1 MTFSPGVQKDF
12 LKTVVQK
19 KLAQVARARQHSSL
33 QSVRDRALGAGPPRN
48 FIRIFSS
55 GFACIAEVKKRSPSR
70 GLLSEDFDPRKIAR
84 QYEQGGA
91 SAISVLTDGEFFG
104 GGLEDLTK
112 VKENVSLPVLRKDFI
127 IDEYQIHEARAYGA
141 DAILLISEILSEG
154 DVQGFVEL
162 AGKLGMAAIVESHKA
177 EGIEKAKSAGAQII
191 GVNNRDLNN
200 FTLDLETSFRMR
212 PLIPDGVVA
221 ISESGIKSSGD
232 LQRLRD
238 AGYRGA
244 LIGETL
250 MLAENREQA
259 LRKLLEPLETG

>member
-1 MTFSPGVQKDF
+1 MTFSPSVQKDF
-12 LKTVVQK
+12 LKTVAQK
-19 KLAQVARARQHSSL
+19 KLAQVARAKQHSSL
-33 QSVRDRALGAGPPRN
+33 QSVRDRALGEEPPRD
-48 FIRIFSS
+48 FIGIFSS
-55 GFACIAEVKKRSPSR
+55 GFAYIAEVKKRSPSR
-70 GLLSEDFDPRKIAR
+70 GLLSADFSPGKIAR

-104 GGLEDLTK
+104 GALEDLTK
-112 VKENVSLPVLRKDFI
+112 VKEDVSLPVLRKDFI
-127 IDEYQIHEARAYGA
+127 IDEYQIYEARAHGA

-154 DVQGFVEL
+154 EVQRFVEL
-162 AGKLGMAAIVESHKA
+162 AGKLGMAAVVESHKP

-200 FTLDLETSFRMR
+200 FALDLETSFHMK
-212 PLIPDGVVA
+212 PLIPDGIIA
-221 ISESGIKSSGD
+221 ISESGIKSPGD

-250 MLAENREQA
+250 MVVEDREQA
-259 LRKLLEPLETG
+259 LRKLLEPMKKG